1 MNRVGIT
8 GLGAICGLGHDL
20 ETVWKNALAG
30 KSGISKLTDP
40 SPEKLSVSIGGEVKD
55 YHISSDI
62 LSPREAAHYD
72 LFLHFALHAGFE
84 AFRHAGLHQE
94 SSYGPSR
101 MGVILGVGMG
111 GFRTLEKSYDILF
124 SKGGRQISP
133 FVIPSIIP
141 NMAAG
146 LLSLKLNLQGASYT
160 VSSACAS
167 SNHALSQAFLEIQQ
181 GRHDVILSG
190 GVESVFSCFSIFGF
204 ANMKALSRRN
214 NEPSKASRPF
224 DRDRDGFVMGEGAGV
239 LVLENM
245 EKARERGATVYAEL
259 VSYGISSDAH
269 HITAPHPEG
278 RGAVVCMNQAL
289 SRGNIRRDQVDYVN
303 AHGTSTPQGDRVENQ
318 AIKEVFG
325 ADAQKLAISSTKS
338 MTGHLL
344 GGSGGIESVF
354 CIQAIATGKIPPT
367 INLDNPDPECD
378 LFYVPHNSIE
388 KEVRY
393 ALNNSFGFG
402 GTNASVIFGRPSK

>member
-8 GLGAICGLGHDL
+8 GLGAICGLGHNL

-30 KSGISKLTDP
+30 KSGISQITDP
-40 SPEKLSVSIGGEVKD
+40 SPEELSVSIGGEVKD
-55 YHISSDI
+55 YCISPDI
-62 LSPREAAHYD
+62 FSSRQAARYD
-72 LFLHFALHAGFE
+72 PFLHFALHAGLE

-111 GFRTLEKSYDILF
+111 GFQTLERNCDALF
-124 SKGGRQISP
+124 RKGGRQVSP
-133 FVIPSIIP
+133 FMIPSIIP

-146 LLSLKLNLQGASYT
+146 LLSLKLNLQGVSYT

-167 SNHALSQAFLEIQQ
+167 SNHALNQAFWEIQQ
-181 GRHDVILSG
+181 GRHDVVLSG
-190 GVESVFSCFSIFGF
+190 GAESVFSRLAMFGF
-204 ANMKALSRRN
+204 ANMKALSKRN
-214 NEPSKASRPF
+214 DDPPKASRPF

-245 EKARERGATVYAEL
+245 ERARKRGATVYAEL
-259 VSYGISSDAH
+259 VSCGVSSDAH

-278 RGAVVCMNQAL
+278 RGAVMCMNQAL
-289 SRGNIRRDQVDYVN
+289 EQGNISPDQVDYVN
-303 AHGTSTPQGDRVENQ
+303 AHGTSTPQGDRVETR

-325 ADAQKLAISSTKS
+325 AHVQKLPISSTKS

-344 GGSGGIESVF
+344 GAAGGLESVF
-354 CIQAIATGKIPPT
+354 CIQAIATGEIPPT

-378 LFYVPHNSIE
+378 LFYVPHKSI
-388 KEVRY
+388 KREVRY

-402 GTNASVIFGRPSK
+402 GTNASVIFRKV